1 MEHPLRVLANIADA
15 FDANELDDEA
25 RKFWGRDQLFEN
37 DRDPDNISLYE
48 GRGGKTLLTLGDCL
62 RARKIIK
69 ANEDQLR
76 RIMRG
81 PDREHS

>member
-25 RKFWGRDQLFEN
+25 RKFWGREQQFEN
-37 DRDPDNISLYE
+37 DRDPDTISLYE

-62 RARKIIK
+62 RARQMMK
-69 ANEDQLR
+69 ANEEHLHK
-76 RIMRG
+76 IMRS
-81 PDREHS
+81 PEHEHS